1 MITLK
6 NKEKNLVFKSK
17 IPKNLCQY
25 DKISMK
31 YSIECRSPYLTKN
44 LANFIDK
51 LKLNQLYSKIIPNI
65 YSEKQCLILPKTIFI
80 SEKKIFTS
88 HHKMLL

>member
-1 MITLK
+1 
-6 NKEKNLVFKSK
+6 
-17 IPKNLCQY
+17 
-25 DKISMK
+25 MK

-65 YSEKQCLILPKTIFI
+65 YSETMFNLTKDNFYFRKKFLPVTTRCFYERTRNLAKI
-80 SEKKIFTS
+80 EKIIKR
-88 HHKMLL
+88 KLL